1 MKKVSLQ
8 DKIVSKILDSK
19 FVVVLIVL
27 MLILKLFII

>member
-8 DKIVSKILDSK
+8 DRIVSKILDSK

-27 MLILKLFII
+27 MLLLKLFII

>member
-27 MLILKLFII
+27 MLLLKLFII